1 MWLSG
6 SLGNPL
12 MTEQVAT
19 EFLLVEKHFNLRAP
33 AAFEKIRQIS
43 NVFKKSNEKLNYFY
57 GELDKIYKRLHKNTD
72 SKSYLVN

>member
-19 EFLLVEKHFNLRAP
+19 KFLLILNLRAP
-33 AAFEKIRQIS
+33 AAFDKIRQIS

-57 GELDKIYKRLHKNTD
+57 GELDKIYKRPHKNTD